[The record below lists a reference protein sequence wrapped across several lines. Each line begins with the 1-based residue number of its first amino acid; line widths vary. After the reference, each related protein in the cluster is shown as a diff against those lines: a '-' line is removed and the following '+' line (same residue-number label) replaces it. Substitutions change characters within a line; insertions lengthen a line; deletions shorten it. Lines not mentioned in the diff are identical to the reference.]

1 MKLQHFGLI
10 TAFALTGALL
20 GACDASDEARRVV
33 GELASDRLEITAEFS
48 EPIVEIVTAEGA
60 AVSKGQVLVR
70 QDSSRAE
77 ARLAE
82 VESAL
87 LQQQARL
94 DELVRGPRSEQIS
107 AARANVEGATQE
119 LAFRRSELLR
129 VRDVHAKGLASAEL
143 LDSAKAAVD
152 SAQANYKLVLAQL
165 EERLAGT
172 TIEELKQAEQAVKQV
187 MARRDSAAIDLDRH
201 VLKAPLDG
209 LLDSRLFEL
218 GERPAP
224 GQPVVIVLS
233 GQQPHARVY
242 VPEALRVRIKAG
254 TEALIHVDGLDAAFE
269 GRVRWI
275 ASDPAFTP
283 YYALTERDRGRLSYV
298 AKVDITEQRERLP
311 DGVPVEVEFLLN
323 GSD

>member
-1 MKLQHFGLI
+1 MKRQHLGLI
-10 TAFALTGALL
+10 TALALAGALL
-20 GACDASDEARRVV
+20 GACDASGDPYRVV
-33 GELASDRLEITAEFS
+33 GELASDRLEITAEVS
-48 EPIVEIVTAEGA
+48 EPIVEVVTAEGE

-70 QDSSRAE
+70 QDTSRAE
-77 ARLAE
+77 AKLAE

-107 AARANVEGATQE
+107 AARANVEGATQA
-119 LAFRRSELLR
+119 LAFRRSELER

-143 LDSAKAAVD
+143 LDAAKAAMD
-152 SAQANYKLVLAQL
+152 GAQAEYKLVLAQL

-172 TIEELKQAEQAVKQV
+172 TIEELAQAEQAVMQV
-187 MARRDSAAIDLDRH
+187 MARRNSAAIDLDRH

-209 LLDSRLFEL
+209 LLDSRLYEL

-224 GQPVVIVLS
+224 GQPVVIVL
-233 GQQPHARVY
+233 GGTQPYARVY

-254 TEALIHVDGLDAAFE
+254 TEALIHVDGLETAIE

-275 ASDPAFTP
+275 ATDPAFTP

-311 DGVPVEVEFLLN
+311 DGVPVEVEFVYS
-323 GSD
+323 GGD